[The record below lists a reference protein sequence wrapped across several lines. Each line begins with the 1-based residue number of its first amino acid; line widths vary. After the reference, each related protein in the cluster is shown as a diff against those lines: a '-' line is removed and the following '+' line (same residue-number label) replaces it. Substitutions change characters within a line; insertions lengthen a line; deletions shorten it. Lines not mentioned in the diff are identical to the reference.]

1 MEPALPEGRP
11 PAAMKHYLT
20 NPFTEAYVTHTV
32 SDEHFV
38 RFFSPVL
45 VKSASAILQPGNV
58 VIKGTQ
64 GSGKSMLLRLLDP
77 EIRVAYFNVDPR
89 QQSPDT
95 HYPISQNLRS
105 FVSTR
110 VDLSKSGLL
119 DIANTLP
126 VVASADEMADLT
138 KSFADFFNY
147 WLLRGLLLCID
158 KICKTPETFD
168 DLVTPEHRDAF
179 ASNLSEQDCWFGAL
193 SNVTDWESLKLTV
206 KGRVTAY
213 RAWANGNSDLPE
225 SIRSS
230 RTMIGEP
237 LSRASEQLKAAGVIA
252 VNTNVFAT
260 IDQIEALWMQ
270 GEGRRELGER
280 LRRELHEVLGK
291 RDDRVSYRIGARR
304 YDWGKGGSLA
314 MRDGRQLEE
323 GRDFQI
329 FDIDALLRRGE
340 TAKNWAF
347 RRLAKDVFRRR
358 VRTAFPDSTDIPV
371 GLDKPERFF
380 GPSPTPQEVVSEAI
394 KQPDFDRL
402 IKLDSEWPT
411 PWRTAIENVYRKKL
425 QGIPQPALEHCSRDP
440 LNALLLAAWGM
451 QTGGKGKAA
460 GRMRRAHVAPPQSA
474 GEAPWN
480 KSKLY
485 WRKER
490 YPQAVLQLI
499 SRHQQRMLWW
509 GEAKVRSLCGS
520 NILRFITICRV
531 TWDYWQRLTDGTP
544 TVNAA
549 KSIVPNNIQS
559 RAIFEASRKVLE
571 ALVRQP
577 GQPAGDVR
585 GRFLNEIA
593 SWLRSRLLDD
603 NAMSNPG
610 QNGFSLR
617 TSDLEKHTELR
628 QLIEEAVGWGDLYEM
643 DHTSKSKAERS
654 SEPRK
659 KYYINPALSPF
670 YELPEAHTKE
680 PVYAKLEDILQL
692 AAAAGAVTQPAKS
705 PGSTNSKENPNQLRL
720 FPDEA

>member
-1 MEPALPEGRP
+1 
-11 PAAMKHYLT
+11 MKPYLT

-32 SDEHFV
+32 SDEDFV

-45 VKSASAILQPGNV
+45 VTAASAILQAGNV
-58 VIKGTQ
+58 VIKGTL

-77 EIRVAYFNVDPR
+77 EIRVAYFNVNRR

-95 HYPISQNLRS
+95 RYPVSQNLRN
-105 FVSTR
+105 FISTR
-110 VDLSKSGLL
+110 VDLNKSGLL

-126 VVASADEMADLT
+126 VHPSPDDIADLT

-147 WLLRGLLLCID
+147 WLLRGLLICID
-158 KICKTPETFD
+158 KIHESPENFD
-168 DLVTPEHRDAF
+168 DLVASEHRDAF
-179 ASNLSEQDCWFGAL
+179 AANLSAQDCWFDAL
-193 SNVTDWESLKLTV
+193 SNVTDWESLKLAV
-206 KGRVTAY
+206 KNRVTAY
-213 RAWANGNSDLPE
+213 RAWANGNRKLPE
-225 SIRSS
+225 SIRQT

-237 LSRASEQLKAAGVIA
+237 LSRASEQLKATGVIA
-252 VNTNVFAT
+252 ANTHVFAT

-304 YDWGKGGSLA
+304 HDWGKGGSLA

-323 GRDFQI
+323 GRDYQI

-340 TAKNWAF
+340 TAQNWAF

-358 VRTAFPDSTDIPV
+358 VQTAFPNITDIPV
-371 GLDKPERFF
+371 NLDKSERFF
-380 GPSPTPQEVVSEAI
+380 GPSPTPQEVVAEAI

-402 IKLDSEWPT
+402 IKLDSEWPK
-411 PWRTAIENVYRKKL
+411 PWRTAIEGVFRKKMK
-425 QGIPQPALEHCSRDP
+425 GIPQPPPEHYSYDP
-440 LNALLLAAWGM
+440 LNAILLAAWGI
-451 QTGGKGKAA
+451 QTGGRGKAA
-460 GRMRRAHVAPPQSA
+460 ERMRRAHSAPPDSA
-474 GEAPWN
+474 SEAPWN
-480 KSKLY
+480 EAAQY

-490 YPQAVLQLI
+490 YPQAVMQLI
-499 SRHQQRMLWW
+499 SRHKQRMLWW
-509 GEAKVRSLCGS
+509 GEAKVLSLCGS

-531 TWDYWQRLTDGTP
+531 TWDYWQRLTDGTA
-544 TVNAA
+544 TDHAA
-549 KSIVPNNIQS
+549 TSIVPSDIQS
-559 RAIFEASRKVLE
+559 RAILEASRKVHEVLM
-571 ALVRQP
+571 RQP

-585 GRFLNEIA
+585 SRFLNEIA

-603 NAMSNPG
+603 KAMSNPG

-617 TSDLEKHTELR
+617 VSDLNKHPELR

-680 PVYAKLEDILQL
+680 PVYAKLEDILGL
-692 AAAAGAVTQPAKS
+692 AIAAEAVPETAGPPDPKS
-705 PGSTNSKENPNQLRL
+705 PKEDPNQLLL

>member
-1 MEPALPEGRP
+1 
-11 PAAMKHYLT
+11 MKHYLS

-32 SDEHFV
+32 SDAHFV

-77 EIRVAYFNVDPR
+77 EIRIAYLNVDPQ

-95 HYPISQNLRS
+95 RYPVPHDLRR

-110 VDLSKSGLL
+110 VDLNKSGLL

-126 VVASADEMADLT
+126 AQPSPEDIADLT

-147 WLLRGLLLCID
+147 WLLRGLLICID
-158 KICKTPETFD
+158 KIRESPDIFD
-168 DLVTPEHRDAF
+168 DLVASEHRDAF
-179 ASNLSEQDCWFGAL
+179 ASNLAEQDCWFDAL
-193 SNVTDWESLKLTV
+193 SSVTDWESLNLAV

-213 RAWANGNSDLPE
+213 RAWANGNRELPE
-225 SIRSS
+225 SIRRS

-237 LSRASEQLKAAGVIA
+237 LSRTSAQLKEAGVIA
-252 VNTNVFAT
+252 ANTHVFAT

-280 LRRELHEVLGK
+280 LRRELCEVLGK

-323 GRDFQI
+323 GRDYQI

-347 RRLAKDVFRRR
+347 RRLARDVFRRR
-358 VRTAFPDSTDIPV
+358 VRTAFPDITDIPIE
-371 GLDKPERFF
+371 LDKPERFF
-380 GPSPTPQEVVSEAI
+380 GPSPTPQEVVAEAI

-402 IKLDSEWPT
+402 IKLDSEWST
-411 PWRTAIENVYRKKL
+411 PWRTAIEVVFRKKL
-425 QGIPQPALEHCSRDP
+425 KGIPQPPSEHHSCDP

-460 GRMRRAHVAPPQSA
+460 ERMRRAHSAPPQSA
-474 GEAPWN
+474 SEAPWN
-480 KSKLY
+480 KAKFY

-490 YPQAVLQLI
+490 YPQAILQLI

-509 GEAKVRSLCGS
+509 GKDKVLSLCGS

-544 TVNAA
+544 NRQDA
-549 KSIVPNNIQS
+549 KSIVPSDIQS
-559 RAIFEASRKVLE
+559 RAVFEASRKVHE
-571 ALVRQP
+571 SLVRQP

-593 SWLRSRLLDD
+593 SWLRSRLLEDK
-603 NAMSNPG
+603 AMSNPG
-610 QNGFSLR
+610 HNGFSLR
-617 TSDLEKHTELR
+617 TSDLEEHAELR

-643 DHTSKSKAERS
+643 DHTSKTKAERS

-680 PVYAKLEDILQL
+680 PVYAKLEDILRL
-692 AAAAGAVTQPAKS
+692 AIAAGAVPEPTQRPDPKT
-705 PGSTNSKENPNQLRL
+705 PTENPNQLLL
-720 FPDEA
+720 FPDDA

>member
-1 MEPALPEGRP
+1 
-11 PAAMKHYLT
+11 MKPYLT

-32 SDEHFV
+32 SDDNFV

-45 VKSASAILQPGNV
+45 VKAASAILQPGNV

-89 QQSPDT
+89 QQSADT
-95 HYPISQNLRS
+95 RFPVSQNLRN
-105 FVSTR
+105 FISTR

-126 VVASADEMADLT
+126 VQPSPDDIADLT

-158 KICKTPETFD
+158 KICDTPKPFG
-168 DLVTPEHRDAF
+168 DLVVSEHRDAF
-179 ASNLSEQDCWFGAL
+179 ASSLSAQDCWFDGL
-193 SNVTDWESLKLTV
+193 SGVSDWKSLASVV
-206 KGRVTAY
+206 KDRVVAY
-213 RAWANGNSDLPE
+213 RAWANGNRDLPE
-225 SIRSS
+225 SIRYS

-237 LSRASEQLKAAGVIA
+237 LSRASEQLKVTGVIDA
-252 VNTNVFAT
+252 NTYVFAT

-304 YDWGKGGSLA
+304 HDWGKGGSLA
-314 MRDGRQLEE
+314 MRDGRQLEQ
-323 GRDFQI
+323 GRDYEVL
-329 FDIDALLRRGE
+329 DIDALLRRGE
-340 TAKNWAF
+340 NAKKWAF
-347 RRLAKDVFRRR
+347 RCLAEDVFKRR
-358 VRTAFPDSTDIPV
+358 VLTAFPDTTGAPADIYM
-371 GLDKPERFF
+371 PERFF
-380 GPSPTPQEVVSEAI
+380 GPSPTPQEIVAEAI
-394 KQPDFDRL
+394 KQPVFDRL
-402 IKLDSEWPT
+402 IKLDSEWPE
-411 PWRTAIENVYRKKL
+411 PWRRAIETVFDKRL
-425 QGIPQPALEHCSRDP
+425 VGIPQPPPEQYSCDP
-440 LNALLLAAWGM
+440 LNALLLAAWGL
-451 QTGGKGKAA
+451 QTGGKGKEAQ
-460 GRMRRAHVAPPQSA
+460 RMTRVLRAPPQSA
-474 GEAPWN
+474 SEAPWN
-480 KSKLY
+480 KAKLY

-490 YPQAVLQLI
+490 YPLAVLQLI

-509 GEAKVRSLCGS
+509 GLAKMLSLCGS

-544 TVNAA
+544 TVLAS
-549 KSIVPNNIQS
+549 KSIVPSNIQS
-559 RAIFEASRKVLE
+559 RAIFEASRKVHE

-585 GRFLNEIA
+585 SRFLNEIA
-593 SWLRSRLLDD
+593 SWLRARLVDD
-603 NAMSNPG
+603 KAMSNPG

-617 TSDLEKHTELR
+617 ISELDEHPKLR

-670 YELPEAHTKE
+670 YDLPEAHTKE
-680 PVYAKLEDILQL
+680 PVYAKLGDILRL
-692 AAAAGAVTQPAKS
+692 AEAAGAVPRPAQIPVTQS
-705 PGSTNSKENPNQLRL
+705 PKENPNQLLL
-720 FPDEA
+720 FPDVV